1 MPGPDPTA
9 ASPDA
14 DGLGTLS
21 LMTAADVLQ
30 HRSIG
35 HTVDL
40 AAERVR
46 AQLVALAHQISKP
59 RNYVG
64 FSAFLLMALLKQ
76 RRPRFWIGENCDDI
90 VDIYI
95 PNFAAKCTHA
105 CAVEGICVALVEND
119 RRELAYAEISPG
131 NPLDRCRHFMAAVE
145 VLEDDSAQAATPSEQ
160 LIRYDSAQAAARN
173 KSVLI
178 H

>member
-1 MPGPDPTA
+1 MLPPPDDWYGELDVMPGPDPDATT
-9 ASPDA
+9 PEA

-30 HRSIG
+30 HRTSG
-35 HTVDL
+35 RTVDIV
-40 AAERVR
+40 AERVR
-46 AQLVALAHQISKP
+46 AKLIALAHQISKP

-95 PNFAAKCTHA
+95 PNSAAKCT
-105 CAVEGICVALVEND
+105 
-119 RRELAYAEISPG
+119 
-131 NPLDRCRHFMAAVE
+131 
-145 VLEDDSAQAATPSEQ
+145 
-160 LIRYDSAQAAARN
+160 
-173 KSVLI
+173 
-178 H
+178 

>member
-1 MPGPDPTA
+1 MPGPEPTA

-30 HRSIG
+30 HRSSSN
-35 HTVDL
+35 TADL
-40 AAERVR
+40 ASERVR
-46 AQLVALAHQISKP
+46 AQLVALAHQNKP

-64 FSAFLLMALLKQ
+64 VSAFLLMALLKQ

-95 PNFAAKCTHA
+95 PNSAAKCT
-105 CAVEGICVALVEND
+105 
-119 RRELAYAEISPG
+119 
-131 NPLDRCRHFMAAVE
+131 
-145 VLEDDSAQAATPSEQ
+145 
-160 LIRYDSAQAAARN
+160 
-173 KSVLI
+173 
-178 H
+178 